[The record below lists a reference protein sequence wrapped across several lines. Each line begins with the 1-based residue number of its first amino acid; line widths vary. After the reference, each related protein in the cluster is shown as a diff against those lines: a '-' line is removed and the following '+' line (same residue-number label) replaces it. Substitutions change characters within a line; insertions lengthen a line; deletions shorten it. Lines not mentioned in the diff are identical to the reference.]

1 MTEPSITRATPRK
14 LSWFAVPV
22 VASMLAGL
30 ALPIRADSPPPIVGP
45 VALQPA
51 GERARSALIP
61 LKQNL
66 KSALVAALADS
77 PITAVD
83 VCQLSA
89 PVITEGARSPGI
101 RVGRTSDRLRNPAN
115 APRPWMEPL
124 LAQLAEQK
132 PPPGSGSVVA
142 LEGDRVGY
150 VEPIY
155 LMPLCATCHGA
166 SVPPELLAHIRQ
178 RYPEDRAVGYEP
190 GDLRGMFWVEV
201 EGDAA
206 RDPVAVDPGN

>member
-1 MTEPSITRATPRK
+1 MTELSITRAIARK
-14 LSWFAVPV
+14 LSWLALPL
-22 VASMLAGL
+22 VASVLSGL
-30 ALPIRADSPPPIVGP
+30 ALPVRADSPPPIVGP

-51 GERARSALIP
+51 GERARSALVP

-77 PITAVD
+77 PTAAVD

-89 PVITEGARSPGI
+89 PVITEGARRPGI

-132 PPPGSGSVVA
+132 PPPGAGRVVA

-155 LMPLCATCHGA
+155 LMPLCATCHGE
-166 SVPPELLAHIRQ
+166 SVEPKLLAHIRE
-178 RYPEDRAVGYEP
+178 RYPEDRAVAYKP
-190 GDLRGMFWVEV
+190 GDLRGMFWVVV
-201 EGDAA
+201 EGAAA
-206 RDPVAVDPGN
+206 RDPLVVDPKK